1 MCVCVR
7 GCVGAWVRMCASVC
21 VEPRTI
27 FGTQRNWQ
35 GVPTS
40 FSNPAAFLGVWHR
53 FPTSLCMRCLSGS
66 RGVPTSIFYSLMMM
80 FSTHWGTPQCY
91 SPLKHINAITHYY
104 TYIYIYTLR
113 PPHHLGFASSS
124 CHVVD
129 RVVKL
134 PTVRHVWLRGRS
146 MPSQWPSNGF
156 NGSMLSMGSSSLTWC
171 LPTMGGDAWWRIHK
185 WMYIIFVKG
194 FHQWRYPKIDG
205 LQWKILLKWMIWGY
219 PYFRKSPYIIEI
231 ALNIYAQIH

>member
-104 TYIYIYTLR
+104 TYIYIHYDHLIIWDLHQVLVMSWTGSLNFQQLDMSDFVGDQCPHNGHQMDSMDLCWAWGHQASHDAYQQWEVMHGDVFINECILFLLR
-113 PPHHLGFASSS
+113 VSI
-124 CHVVD
+124 
-129 RVVKL
+129 
-134 PTVRHVWLRGRS
+134 
-146 MPSQWPSNGF
+146 NG
-156 NGSMLSMGSSSLTWC
+156 GT
-171 LPTMGGDAWWRIHK
+171 
-185 WMYIIFVKG
+185 
-194 FHQWRYPKIDG
+194 PK
-205 LQWKILLKWMIWGY
+205 
-219 PYFRKSPYIIEI
+219 
-231 ALNIYAQIH
+231 